1 MQDTAIVT
9 GRCQRTSAPRY
20 VWTMPDAA
28 NPTGT
33 GDAPDAA
40 MCRSGDILISG
51 FTVIRNAV
59 LMGYPVVEAIRS
71 ILPIVDEYIVAVG
84 AGDDSTRD
92 LIASIDNPK
101 IRVVDTV
108 WDRTRNTGG
117 HMLAEKTNEA
127 LAMCRGTWCFYLQAD
142 ELVHE
147 RDLPVIRLACEQ
159 LRDDARVEALLFR
172 YIHFYGSFSIIA
184 TAHNWYRNEVRIV
197 RNRIGARSIGDAQ
210 SFMIADHK
218 ARVVRSGATILHY
231 GWAKRPERMG
241 RKMARFHYWYHGAR
255 EEKTEDANFVFRQMY
270 GLQPFIGSHP
280 AIMRALV
287 AAQDWEFVP
296 QFKPTDWTPKD
307 WKNVLGRGAEL
318 LTGRRWGERKKYRLI
333 QGHPWNPS

>member
-1 MQDTAIVT
+1 
-9 GRCQRTSAPRY
+9 
-20 VWTMPDAA
+20 MPDETKPSGMKA
-28 NPTGT
+28 G
-33 GDAPDAA
+33 PDHDN
-40 MCRSGDILISG
+40 SGREDILISG

-84 AGDDSTRD
+84 AGDDTTRE
-92 LIASIDNPK
+92 LIASIDSAK
-101 IRVVDTV
+101 IRIVDTV
-108 WDRTRNTGG
+108 WDRSRNTGG

-147 RDLPVIRLACEQ
+147 RDLPVIRKACEQ

-172 YIHFYGSFSIIA
+172 YTHFYGSFSIIA

-197 RNRIGARSIGDAQ
+197 RNGIGARSIGDAQ
-210 SFMIADHK
+210 SFVIADHK
-218 ARVVRSGATILHY
+218 PRVVRSGATILHY

-241 RKMARFHYWYHGAR
+241 RKMARFHYWYFGLA
-255 EEKTEDANFVFRQMY
+255 EEKTDDAAFTFRQMY
-270 GLQPFIGSHP
+270 GLRPFTGSHP
-280 AIMRALV
+280 ASMRDLV
-287 AAQDWEFVP
+287 AAQDWEFTP
-296 QFKPTDWTPKD
+296 QFTPADWTPKD
-307 WKNVLGRGAEL
+307 WKNVLSRGAEL

-333 QGHPWNPS
+333 RGHPWRPS